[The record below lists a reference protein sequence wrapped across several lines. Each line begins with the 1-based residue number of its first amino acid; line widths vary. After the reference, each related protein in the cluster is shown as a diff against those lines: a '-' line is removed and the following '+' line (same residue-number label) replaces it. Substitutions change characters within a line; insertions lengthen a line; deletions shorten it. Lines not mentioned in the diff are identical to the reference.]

1 MLDCILNTLY
11 LHLKNTVIKTW
22 LKFEKFLTFMVG
34 VGVCVQGGGGVKG
47 IDVSENLNLIRNAI
61 TFHQPMEPFAYYKEE
76 NYHKS

>member
-1 MLDCILNTLY
+1 MC
-11 LHLKNTVIKTW
+11 
-22 LKFEKFLTFMVG
+22 
-34 VGVCVQGGGGVKG
+34 VCRGGGVKG